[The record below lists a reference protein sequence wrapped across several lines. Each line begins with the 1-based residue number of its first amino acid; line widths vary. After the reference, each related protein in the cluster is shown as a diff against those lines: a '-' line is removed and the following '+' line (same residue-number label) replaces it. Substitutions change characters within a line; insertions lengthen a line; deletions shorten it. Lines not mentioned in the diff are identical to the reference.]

1 MSTVVMPR
9 EDVHRLAEECSDSGD
24 AFRAVASRLLRDQK
38 RLTNFLKRNMPE
50 IDQSTR
56 EVVLYMFAVCVRVFE
71 QYGGRL
77 KKVSGSEIDAAAE
90 RVRSLAAEIMPFDG
104 GFPER
109 VRAVEWR
116 AQPHLLDEALWA
128 LFEREDREEGELD
141 VPPEQAG
148 MIFLLLWVAVESL
161 NSHWTPPS

>member
-1 MSTVVMPR
+1 MSTIVMPR
-9 EDVHRLAEECSDSGD
+9 EDVHRLAEDCSDSGD

-50 IDQSTR
+50 LDQDTR
-56 EVVLYMFAVCVRVFE
+56 EVVLYMFAVCIRVFE

-77 KKVSGSEIDAAAE
+77 KKVSGSEIDASAE
-90 RVRSLAAEIMPFDG
+90 KVRALAAEIMPFDG

-109 VRAVEWR
+109 VRKVEWR

-141 VPPEQAG
+141 VPPDQAG

-161 NSHWTPPS
+161 DSHWTPPS